1 MIRTRNSIIFIVTIT
16 CLFLTACNQI
26 SLENLFGNLSGKPQA
41 PQVLRLTAD
50 ADPPDLDSTT
60 TLDGNSFNVLN
71 NVMEGLTRLDGNNHP
86 QPAMALGYPDISKDQ
101 KIYTFRIRNAVWS
114 DGQPVK
120 AQDFEY
126 AWKRVLNPATQSKS
140 AIKLY
145 PILNAEEYHTGRAR
159 AEDVGVKALDDR
171 TLQVTLKHPIPYFLN
186 LTASATYLPQRKDIV
201 EKFGEN
207 YAKSPDKMVY
217 NGPFVLSDW
226 KHEQSYRYKKNGNYW
241 DKSRVSL
248 DQVDVKIVKD
258 YTTAVGLYL
267 SNQLDV
273 APLNSRIYE
282 AFKNNKDRVTIMR
295 GAVMFMMFNTQNK
308 FFSNPK
314 IRKAFQLSIDRQQL
328 VHEVLNNG
336 SLPAGGMV
344 PPTITAY
351 NGRPFRNQTKDYLA
365 FDPVKARQLL
375 REGLKE
381 VHLNQVPERLILN
394 VNDDERK
401 RIALFL
407 KKQFEENLGVRVL
420 INPLQLRQKIGMEK
434 NGQFQFT
441 LLRYIGDYNDPMA
454 FLEIATSK
462 SKVNFGRWH
471 NRTFDLFILKSKSNR
486 IYKERNQDLIKAEE
500 IIISDAGAVPLY
512 YEAQSYLQKP
522 YVKKLYRHPIDAEYS
537 LKWVSIEGKQS
548 QSK

>member
-1 MIRTRNSIIFIVTIT
+1 MIRTSKSFIFIIT
-16 CLFLTACNQI
+16 FLLLTACNEN
-26 SLENLFGNLSGKPQA
+26 SLVELFGNLSSKPKE

-50 ADPPDLDSTT
+50 ADPPDLDSAT

-71 NVMEGLTRLDGNNHP
+71 NVMEGLTRLDGNNRP
-86 QPAMALGYPDISKDQ
+86 QPAMALDYPHISKDQ
-101 KIYTFRIRNAVWS
+101 KTYTFRIRKAVWS

-145 PILNAEEYHTGRAR
+145 PILNAEEYNTGRAR
-159 AEDVGVKALDDR
+159 AEDVGVKALDDH
-171 TLQVTLKHPIPYFLN
+171 TLQVTLKHPIPYFLS

-201 EKFGEN
+201 EKHGKN

-217 NGPFVLSDW
+217 NGPFVLSNW
-226 KHEQSYRYKKNGNYW
+226 KHEQSFQYKKNENYW
-241 DKSRVSL
+241 DKEHVAL
-248 DQVDVKIVKD
+248 DRVDVKIVKD
-258 YTTAVGLYL
+258 YTKAVGLYL
-267 SNQLDV
+267 SNKLDV

-282 AFKNNKDRVTIMR
+282 GFKNNKERVTIMR

-328 VHEVLNNG
+328 VNEVLNNG
-336 SLPAGGMV
+336 SVPAGGMV
-344 PPTITAY
+344 PPTISAY
-351 NGRPFRNQTKDYLA
+351 NGQPFRNQTKDYLE
-365 FDPVKARQLL
+365 FDPVKARKLL
-375 REGLKE
+375 KEGLNE
-381 VHLNQVPERLILN
+381 EHLDQVPKRLILN
-394 VNDDERK
+394 VNDDDRK

-407 KKQFEENLGVRVL
+407 KEQLAENLGVEIL

-434 NGQFQFT
+434 KGIFQFT
-441 LLRYIGDYNDPMA
+441 LVRYIGDYNDPMA

-462 SKVNFGRWH
+462 SQVNFGRWN
-471 NRTFDLFILKSKSNR
+471 NRAFDLLILKSKRNR
-486 IYKERNQDLIKAEE
+486 FYEDRNKDLIKAEQ
-500 IIISDAGAVPLY
+500 IVINDVAVVPLY
-512 YEAQSYLQKP
+512 YEAQSFLQKP
-522 YVKKLYRHPIDAEYS
+522 YVKRLYRHPIDAEYS

-548 QSK
+548 QSN